1 MIRLI
6 RTLLIAACALLL
18 SGCGGP
24 QAEQTAATVTEIN
37 AWPQNQYTEA
47 IPQPPDGTPSAAVT
61 PADGSYYAIF
71 LRDITREQ
79 SRDYLDLLEQVGFER
94 VFSAEEKSSESAILQ
109 KDGVSLHL
117 AYSEET
123 LGIYITM
130 EQPASAEADEKRADA
145 TASALLGK
153 SIA

>member
-1 MIRLI
+1 MTHLI

-24 QAEQTAATVTEIN
+24 QAEQNAAAVTEIN

-145 TASALLGK
+145 TASALFG
-153 SIA
+153 I

>member
-1 MIRLI
+1 MTRLI

-24 QAEQTAATVTEIN
+24 QAEQNAAAVTEVN

-71 LRDITREQ
+71 LRDITHRQ
-79 SRDYLDLLEQVGFER
+79 SRDYLDLLEQDGFER

-109 KDGVSLHL
+109 KDGISLHL

-130 EQPASAEADEKRADA
+130 EQPASTEADEKRADA
-145 TASALLGK
+145 AASALFG
-153 SIA
+153 I